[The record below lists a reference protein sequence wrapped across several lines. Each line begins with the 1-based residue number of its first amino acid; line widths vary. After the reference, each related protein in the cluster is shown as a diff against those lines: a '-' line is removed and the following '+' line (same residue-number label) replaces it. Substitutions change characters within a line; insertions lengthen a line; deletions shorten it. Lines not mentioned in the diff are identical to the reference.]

1 MNCVNTVDRISLL
14 VAVMVSVLQGINLL
28 KDLVR
33 EDIQAVIKMGLLIT
47 EELNV
52 FDNKGVI
59 SSYQSSV
66 LGSGSVKTNRLV
78 MSDAVSEGLDV
89 LKFIVNGPLP
99 QSFSPRGKNLEE
111 RLTSQCKR
119 APGEKMCPKTKSHG
133 RYYAIVGVFTG
144 GIQIRNNLENTL
156 PLRVILKHS
165 SGNQLMAYPVRVRKM
180 DFIMLI
186 DGITQY
192 NLEDIQDAIAL
203 LTQFD
208 IVTV

>member
-33 EDIQAVIKMGLLIT
+33 EDIQAVITMSLLIT

-59 SSYQSSV
+59 SSYLSGV

-99 QSFSPRGKNLEE
+99 QS
-111 RLTSQCKR
+111 
-119 APGEKMCPKTKSHG
+119 
-133 RYYAIVGVFTG
+133 
-144 GIQIRNNLENTL
+144 
-156 PLRVILKHS
+156 
-165 SGNQLMAYPVRVRKM
+165 
-180 DFIMLI
+180 
-186 DGITQY
+186 
-192 NLEDIQDAIAL
+192 
-203 LTQFD
+203 
-208 IVTV
+208 